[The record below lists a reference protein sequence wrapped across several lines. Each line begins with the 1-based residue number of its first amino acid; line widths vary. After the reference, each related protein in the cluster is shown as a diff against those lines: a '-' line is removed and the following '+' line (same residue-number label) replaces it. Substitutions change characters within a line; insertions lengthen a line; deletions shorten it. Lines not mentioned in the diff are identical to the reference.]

1 MKKEFTMIRK
11 DGTTA
16 IFQFEKPEGN
26 VWYWNV
32 PLETKGEIG
41 SLPLPDVELDKVNDL
56 QDCLRLIAE
65 KRGEDWVMRIVH
77 DILLTKD
84 AKQKAIIET

>member
-1 MKKEFTMIRK
+1 MEKEFTMIRK

-16 IFQFEKPEGN
+16 KFQFEKPRGDF
-26 VWYWNV
+26 WYWNL
-32 PLETKGEIG
+32 PLETRPDSI
-41 SLPLPDVELDKVNDL
+41 SLLLPDVELSKAKDL

-77 DILLTKD
+77 DILLTDK
-84 AKQKAIIET
+84 KN

>member
-1 MKKEFTMIRK
+1 MEKEFTMIRK

-16 IFQFEKPEGN
+16 KFQFEKPKESI
-26 VWYWNV
+26 WYWNV

-41 SLPLPDVELDKVNDL
+41 SLPLPDVELNKAKDL
-56 QDCLRLIAE
+56 QECLRLIAE
-65 KRGEDWVMRIVH
+65 KRGENWVMRVVH
-77 DILLTKD
+77 DILLTKN